1 MSRDYIEYPRLKII
15 EDTDIAYI
23 VAPSGVKKKNGFDKY
38 IDYLSTKTEDVIR
51 PNASNNDRTLREY
64 CYKMYRLGDMT
75 LDELKEEIKKNNA
88 PLIGDTF
95 FSVAN
100 QDFSVD
106 DNGNLILRS
115 YGSDLDRIEIKGGDV
130 LIDRSGYVLRKTDG
144 HMFIH
149 KCDSFGNYY
158 CDVFVAKTEYMKD
171 TVDIIRQDFN
181 FLTPDG
187 HRIRQQ
193 NFQRSKEKAIHEV
206 KRTYSDNEGDKPFI
220 DSSKTIYP
228 KSYVVDLGITHY
240 EKPMYFPSP
249 AALLIENRARIND
262 GLEPLVDDEK
272 PYIIEHYKR
281 EKEIIEAKGKLT
293 NRSSNGKISFVQY
306 KRAMNA
312 FTNEEMINRVF
323 GEFETAEDRKIQN
336 DLEFGE
342 FDNDEPV
349 SE

>member
-1 MSRDYIEYPRLKII
+1 MSRDYIIYPRLQII

-23 VAPSGVKKKNGFDKY
+23 VAPSGVKNKNGFDKH
-38 IDYLSTKTEDVIR
+38 IDHKASQTNGVIIRDVA
-51 PNASNNDRTLREY
+51 NKDRTLREY

-75 LDELKEEIKKNNA
+75 LDELKEEIKQNHA
-88 PLIGDTF
+88 PLIGDMF

-115 YGSDLDRIEIKGGDV
+115 YGSDLDRIEIEGGDV
-130 LIDRSGYVLRKTDG
+130 LMHKDGHVIKKTDG
-144 HMFIH
+144 HMFIR
-149 KCDSFGNYY
+149 KCDAFGNYY

-171 TVDIIRQDFN
+171 TVDIIRIDFN

-187 HRIRQQ
+187 HRISQH
-193 NFQRSKEKAIHEV
+193 NFQRSDNKVIHEFT
-206 KRTYSDNEGDKPFI
+206 RTYSDNEGDKPFI
-220 DSSKTIYP
+220 DRSKTIYP
-228 KSYVVDLGITHY
+228 KSYVVDLGTTHY

-249 AALLIENRARIND
+249 AALLIENRARIKD

-281 EKEIIEAKGKLT
+281 EKERIEAQRKLT

-312 FTNEEMINRVF
+312 FKNEESINEIF